1 MFDRPVLF
9 IKGAMSNYLIDEDR
23 PTIERLFPAARLKTV
38 MGAGHWLHAE
48 KPEVFY
54 KLARDFFAGEESE

>member
-1 MFDRPVLF
+1 MIRQ
-9 IKGAMSNYLIDEDR
+9 
-23 PTIERLFPAARLKTV
+23 LFPAANITTM

-54 KLARDFFAGEESE
+54 SLARDFFAGEETES